1 MVQSPRRS
9 RRPFLIAIVVA
20 ILLIA
25 GTRLLVGGGFPGR
38 GGDGGGAQEANSQT
52 SCEGERT
59 TISVVASSEKAQLVK
74 QLAAEYHRSSP
85 KVGGRCVQV
94 NVASKASGGA
104 MSALAR
110 DWNEQADGP
119 RPDVWTPASS
129 GWVGLLRQRRQAT
142 DKPDLVPAEIPN
154 VAASPLVIAMPKPM
168 AAALG
173 WPGKQLGWSD
183 LTALARDPSGWGKF
197 GHPEWGRFK
206 LGKTNPNYSTSGLNA
221 TVGAYFAATGR
232 STDLTE
238 KDLADPKVRSFVGA
252 VEKSVVHYGDTT
264 LTFLSNLQRADDQG
278 AGLSYISAVTVE
290 EKSVWDYNQ
299 GNPTGDPATLGKHAK
314 PKVPLVAVYPKEG
327 TLLSDHPYVVLT
339 APWVDDAKRAAA
351 ASFLA
356 FLQGDDA
363 QQRFERYAFRDFKNQ
378 PGDLI
383 TEANGLLPKQPAT
396 LLSPPAPAVLDRL
409 LASWAE
415 LRKPANVLLV
425 MDVSGSMGQ
434 GAEGTDSTKL
444 ELAKRA
450 AVNALGQFD
459 ERDKVGLWIF
469 STELSERADYRE
481 LVPVS
486 VMGPGTSAHRSEL
499 RSRIQGLTAEG
510 GTGLYDTSLNAY
522 RFMRSRLAADTINA
536 VVLLTDGKNED
547 NNGISLPDLL
557 GQLTTEPGA
566 ESVRLFTVAYGG
578 DADLATLQRIAA
590 ATNAAAYDSLD
601 PARIDQVFANVI
613 SNF

>member
-1 MVQSPRRS
+1 
-9 RRPFLIAIVVA
+9 
-20 ILLIA
+20 
-25 GTRLLVGGGFPGR
+25 
-38 GGDGGGAQEANSQT
+38 
-52 SCEGERT
+52 
-59 TISVVASSEKAQLVK
+59 
-74 QLAAEYHRSSP
+74 
-85 KVGGRCVQV
+85 
-94 NVASKASGGA
+94 
-104 MSALAR
+104 
-110 DWNEQADGP
+110 
-119 RPDVWTPASS
+119 
-129 GWVGLLRQRRQAT
+129 
-142 DKPDLVPAEIPN
+142 
-154 VAASPLVIAMPKPM
+154 
-168 AAALG
+168 
-173 WPGKQLGWSD
+173 
-183 LTALARDPSGWGKF
+183 
-197 GHPEWGRFK
+197 
-206 LGKTNPNYSTSGLNA
+206 
-221 TVGAYFAATGR
+221 
-232 STDLTE
+232 
-238 KDLADPKVRSFVGA
+238 
-252 VEKSVVHYGDTT
+252 
-264 LTFLSNLQRADDQG
+264 
-278 AGLSYISAVTVE
+278 VTVE

-356 FLQGDDA
+356 FLQGSDA

-396 LLSPPAPAVLDRL
+396 LLSPPAPAVLDKA